1 MEGIAACMTNNSF
14 GWKFV
19 VGFIVGVTLLFKSTV
34 GGAASIEQNSSVQFA
49 VTDPRAEIAESLSLD
64 LVLKIR
70 PSADAQGRRYG
81 WDIAVIDRRLG
92 DYPNFLY
99 GCLCGH
105 GPQPNDLYAWHF
117 REMLYPP
124 KRVLPVYGYP
134 FEIRVECKDCRV
146 DGNTATDIQ
155 FISGV
160 VEVTWR
166 PLPKSNPRQSTL
178 ADFR

>member
-1 MEGIAACMTNNSF
+1 MIATQVINDFASVRSMAVISA
-14 GWKFV
+14 G
-19 VGFIVGVTLLFKSTV
+19 LLLWLKVSA
-34 GGAASIEQNSSVQFA
+34 GSAASLGQNSSVQFA
-49 VTDPRAEIAESLSLD
+49 VTDPRAEITESLSLD

-99 GCLCGH
+99 SCLCGH
-105 GPQPNDLYAWHF
+105 GPQPTDLYAWHF

-155 FISGV
+155 IYLGSCRSDMATAP
-160 VEVTWR
+160 EV
-166 PLPKSNPRQSTL
+166 
-178 ADFR
+178 